1 MVRKG
6 ISAADLVALALK
18 LYRPLRI
25 KTSLWRP
32 GSDAIG
38 ELIHRI
44 KGMVG
49 EGDVL
54 VLSEKALSVAKGL
67 VFDEASIKPS
77 RLSKVYTYLLMRWI
91 WGCLLGPLCKLKPQ
105 TLSWIRGYM
114 IKEGARHKQLAVK
127 VGGLLEALKPSSEAG
142 IDASNLPFS
151 LVALPLDDAKAAAKE
166 VRGRLM
172 KEVGVDVTV
181 VVADSDRLYQHRRLD
196 FALTSRRTSV
206 KVGIYMGPLS
216 FIVGRVFRGSFTPLA
231 TPLAMDGP
239 PLNKWLLLGL
249 AEAADRVRGFGAGR
263 TAFDVARRLGTPV
276 DGITWSML
284 ERVPHYPAVLFKPRR
299 P

>member
-1 MVRKG
+1 VGRKG

-18 LYRPLRI
+18 FYRPLRI

-32 GSDAIG
+32 GFDAIG
-38 ELIHRI
+38 ELVRLV
-44 KGMVG
+44 KGVVG

-77 RLSKVYTYLLMRWI
+77 RLSQVYTCLLMRWI
-91 WGCLLGPLCKLKPQ
+91 WGYLLGPICKLKPQ

-114 IKEGARHKQLAVK
+114 IKEGARHKQLAIR
-127 VGGLLEALKPSSEAG
+127 VGGPLEALKPSSEAG

-151 LVALPLDDAKAAAKE
+151 LVALPLNDAKAAAGE
-166 VRGRLM
+166 VRRRLM
-172 KEVGVDVTV
+172 EEAGVDVTV
-181 VVADSDRLYQHRRLD
+181 VVVDSDRLYQHRRLD

-206 KVGIYMGPLS
+206 KLGVYMGPLS
-216 FIVGRVFRGSFTPLA
+216 LIVGRVFRGSFTPLA
-231 TPLAMDGP
+231 TPLAVDGP

-249 AEAADRVRGFGAGR
+249 AEVADRVRGFGAGR
-263 TAFDVARRLGTPV
+263 TAFDAARRLGAPV
-276 DGITWSML
+276 DKVTWSML
-284 ERVPHYPAVLFKPRR
+284 ERVPHYPAVLFKLRR
-299 P
+299 S